1 MVYCVRMV
9 RCDERGERLYEERCN
24 NKPTQHYYQVVL
36 NYYQVVLH
44 VLLLRHIFEETS
56 IMARLLYLALV
67 YEGKTA
73 NM

>member
-1 MVYCVRMV
+1 MVKY
-9 RCDERGERLYEERCN
+9 DERGERLYEECN

-44 VLLLRHIFEETS
+44 VLLLRHFSEETS
-56 IMARLLYLALV
+56 IIARLLCLAVV

-73 NM
+73 YM